1 LYCDLTQ
8 LSDVVDLYI
17 EAINTLSARK
27 KDEKDEANVLHLFV
41 RAATM
46 LGQAGYSERVREFN
60 AGSSSFPGPD

>member
-17 EAINTLSARK
+17 EAIDTLSARK

-46 LGQAGYSERVREFN
+46 LGQAGYSERVHN